1 MHGPMNIKK
10 SEISYTQ
17 NSNKR
22 YIIYLHSLSFLV
34 MDIRME
40 STPCNSCHC
49 YLQYTHKSDKGMA
62 ELTWQPSL
70 QTQLQIF
77 SQHFSYLTQVSLQ

>member
-1 MHGPMNIKK
+1 
-10 SEISYTQ
+10 
-17 NSNKR
+17 
-22 YIIYLHSLSFLV
+22 

-40 STPCNSCHC
+40 STPCNSCHW

-62 ELTWQPSL
+62 ELTWQLSL

-77 SQHFSYLTQVSLQ
+77 SQHFSYLTQVSLQWKQYLKQMSANADILILFYWEKS